1 MKFARVN
8 PLVLLASVVWRKP
21 FKPVFSFLNLLELST
36 IVQMVKKSNRYIVCQ

>member
-21 FKPVFSFLNLLELST
+21 FKPVFSFFKSIRIKYNCT
-36 IVQMVKKSNRYIVCQ
+36 DGKKK